1 MASDL
6 GNMLRMMNVLGDEG
20 FIDALESAENLVDDA
35 DETLERV
42 EKIEGDAA
50 QAVEEANETMTAVDN
65 RLSKFDETIS
75 LLEAKIEAGFSI
87 GFFFFGL
94 NRYLE
99 GDLLLAAALFGMGL
113 LGGSSL
119 VVTIVTLPQVRRL
132 RQFGLTAWRH
142 VDDEDDDDEQSPEEG
157 TADEPDVETDGGR
170 TVASRDSS
178 SNTEVTAPRRRR
190 AVRYGRRRE

>member
-142 VDDEDDDDEQSPEEG
+142 VDDEDDDEQSPEN
-157 TADEPDVETDGGR
+157 TAADEPDVETDGGR
-170 TVASRDSS
+170 TIASRDSS
-178 SNTEVTAPRRRR
+178 SDTDVTAPHKRR
-190 AVRYGRRRE
+190 AGRYGCRRE